1 MPGDQYL
8 AETVR
13 NNWIRNNPDTDLDFE
28 NFLMQGMDRE
38 WNNISVVAA
47 HLNLLRS
54 DHSQFWIIN
63 NKNFFS
69 SLPAILL
76 SDLGPYR
83 GYMRDCYH
91 APCDNFNITSKNINW
106 KFYSHTV
113 QALIGRTAVG
123 DIPLILSLSQ
133 TPWSSSQAPS
143 AAHRGTWAKR
153 ASGTTQRF
161 SSRRD
166 PRH

>member
-1 MPGDQYL
+1 M
-8 AETVR
+8 
-13 NNWIRNNPDTDLDFE
+13 
-28 NFLMQGMDRE
+28 
-38 WNNISVVAA
+38 
-47 HLNLLRS
+47 LNLLLCIFPLQVCERS
-54 DHSQFWIIN
+54 IFLQKIVNVLYFLLKFVNFLLFLLKFVNVLYFLCSSIYII
-63 NKNFFS
+63 S
-69 SLPAILL
+69 SIFTIPIPHLTTLLISGWTLL
-76 SDLGPYR
+76 SHHWYR
-83 GYMRDCYH
+83 QIPEIVGGI
-91 APCDNFNITSKNINW
+91 ITSMNINW

-161 SSRRD
+161 FHQSKKSS
-166 PRH
+166 